1 MSVTQEDV
9 LALAQ
14 SIQKSLNIEI
24 EFGTR
29 SFQYDDK
36 IINTTVQYYI
46 FPDQKESIFQSDRT
60 FEFIANVFDFLPVL
74 KKISVLILIYDT
86 TRIESLKSL
95 EYWLDASVSRN
106 WVHEKTKIILVA
118 NKIDLQRPDSGFEKN
133 ILNGIQEFLKAKNI
147 FLPKNQIVSA
157 NVSSLTLEGIDDL
170 RDDIFDW
177 VKDNGNLLVLRCYFI
192 NNVKCTLTCYFNN
205 LDKKV

>member
-1 MSVTQEDV
+1 MPVTQEDV

-46 FPDQKESIFQSDRT
+46 FPGQKESIFQSDRT
-60 FEFIANVFDFLPVL
+60 FEFIANVFDFLPAL
-74 KKISVLILIYDT
+74 KNISVLILIYDT

-118 NKIDLQRPDSGFEKN
+118 NKIDLQRPDQG
-133 ILNGIQEFLKAKNI
+133 LKK
-147 FLPKNQIVSA
+147 
-157 NVSSLTLEGIDDL
+157 T
-170 RDDIFDW
+170 
-177 VKDNGNLLVLRCYFI
+177 Y
-192 NNVKCTLTCYFNN
+192 
-205 LDKKV
+205 